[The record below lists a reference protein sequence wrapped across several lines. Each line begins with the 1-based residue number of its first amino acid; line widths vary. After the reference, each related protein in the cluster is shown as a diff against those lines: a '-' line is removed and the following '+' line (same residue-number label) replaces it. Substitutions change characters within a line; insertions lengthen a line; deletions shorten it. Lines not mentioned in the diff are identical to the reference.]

1 MASVSTP
8 PSAQGYAGKS
18 VQGETMK
25 KLLAVIALALASL
38 PAQAICVYEAS
49 ETYGGELDAADHV
62 FVAIITQATLAED
75 PAAVQERAVANHKNK
90 WNFYPINYQYSVL
103 ATLKGDPKAVSHL
116 EGRALYDQPDGR
128 QIYFAESIDWQPGDV
143 VLVVAK
149 GSGPVALSFCGPSKP
164 FDWAMSNLREEGRH
178 DLDQFLPAIDKPK
191 QTEIR

>member
-1 MASVSTP
+1 MR
-8 PSAQGYAGKS
+8 
-18 VQGETMK
+18 
-25 KLLAVIALALASL
+25 KLLAVGVLGLASL
-38 PAQAICVYEAS
+38 PAHAICVSEAG

-75 PAAVQERAVANHKNK
+75 PVALHQRAVANPKNK

-116 EGRALYDQPDGR
+116 EGRALYNPPDGR
-128 QIYFAESIDWQPGDV
+128 RMYFAESIDWQPGDV

-178 DLDQFLPAIDKPK
+178 DLDQFLPSVAKPK
-191 QTEIR
+191 